1 MIKKIVS
8 AVAISSA
15 LSTAL
20 FADTAN
26 ISRDGMGDFLIA
38 PVYIAKGSVCSN
50 IKVFN
55 TNETSSILAKVAF
68 REQISSQEVDF
79 PIFLSPGDVWE
90 GKVCPSANGVI
101 LTSNDDSNHPAVK
114 KVLANGKNLTEQSK
128 SAGHTNIDFSKGYVE
143 IYPIAEFNEGSNRKV
158 NKEILVKR
166 WDALIKGDTSN
177 PKLRENG
184 VDGYSLSG
192 VVSFETEGSETASI
206 PMLAFKGA
214 DDKQVTGS
222 AIAYSNDTSPELLL
236 GADKEHQILKALQ
249 KRTTSFYYNNGGKDQ
264 FINLTFPFGYVN
276 NQVRTYKVTVR
287 DMSENKNKVEKVVIF
302 SPAIAK
308 KPSTINNEVASISI
322 EDIIAHTN
330 NPAMFEKGMIQIKD
344 ITNETNVQLGE
355 GKTAS
360 FIAVKITKGSSITNS
375 GKTVSDIRDVI
386 YVPSK

>member
-20 FADTAN
+20 FADIAN

-38 PVYIAKGSVCSN
+38 PVYIAKGDVCSN

-68 REQISSQEVDF
+68 RERISSQEVDF

-90 GKVCPSANGVI
+90 GKVCQSSNGVI
-101 LTSNDDSNHPAVK
+101 LTSDDDSNHPAVK
-114 KVLANGKNLTEQSK
+114 SVLVNGKNLTAQSR
-128 SAGHTNIDFSKGYVE
+128 SAGHTNIDFTKGYVE
-143 IYPIAEFNEGSNRKV
+143 IYPVAEFNEGSNAKV
-158 NKEILVKR
+158 NKQVLVER
-166 WDALIKGDTSN
+166 WNALIKGDTSN
-177 PKLRENG
+177 PKLRQNG

-192 VVSFETEGSETASI
+192 VVSFETDGTETASI

-236 GADKEHQILKALQ
+236 GTDKEHQILKALQ
-249 KRTTSFYYNNGGKDQ
+249 KRTTSFYYDNAGKNQ
-264 FINLTFPFGYVN
+264 YINLTFPFGYVD
-276 NQVRTYKVTVR
+276 NQVRTYKITVR
-287 DMSENKNKVEKVVIF
+287 DMSEDKDRIEKVVIF
-302 SPAIAK
+302 SPRIAEK
-308 KPSTINNEVASISI
+308 DHTIKNEVASISI
-322 EDIIAHTN
+322 EDIIAHTS

-344 ITNETNVQLGE
+344 ITNDTDVQLGE
-355 GKTAS
+355 GKIAS
-360 FIAVKITKGSSITNS
+360 FIAVKITKGTALTNN
-375 GKTVSDIRDVI
+375 GEKVTDVANAI